1 MSNFQLKV
9 GEVLGFKYQSFI
21 GKQKALAISN
31 PDKYYKE
38 RNALDSDIKE
48 GIATLIY
55 DQLFIVLTSGLA
67 SASGT
72 AVISNAPVNYPPQK
86 INDLVLDLVAS
97 LAEELADIVNL
108 VYPDD
113 FMKIADSR
121 LVIKQKGES
130 VNIGTSGV
138 APTV

>member
-38 RNALDSDIKE
+38 RNLLDSEIKE
-48 GIATLIY
+48 GIATKIY
-55 DQLFIVLTSGLA
+55 DDLYVVLTKGSSVSAFTSGE
-67 SASGT
+67 
-72 AVISNAPVNYPPQK
+72 PQYPPQK

-97 LAEELADIVNL
+97 LAEELADVVNL
-108 VYPDD
+108 IYPDD
-113 FMKIADSR
+113 FMKIADSK
-121 LVIKQKGES
+121 LVIKQKGEAI
-130 VNIGTSGV
+130 NIGTSGV
-138 APTV
+138 APIV

>member
-9 GEVLGFKYQSFI
+9 GEVLGFKYQRFI
-21 GKQKALAISN
+21 SAQKALAISD
-31 PDKYYKE
+31 PKTYYTQRDE
-38 RNALDSDIKE
+38 LDAEIKE
-48 GIATLIY
+48 GIATTIY
-55 DQLFIVLTSGLA
+55 DTLFVVLTKGA
-67 SASGT
+67 SFMTNKEVA
-72 AVISNAPVNYPPQK
+72 YPPQK
-86 INDLVLDLVAS
+86 INDVVLDLVAS

-121 LVIKQKGES
+121 LVIKQKGDS
-130 VNIGTSGV
+130 VNIGSSGV

>member
-1 MSNFQLKV
+1 MANFQLEV

-38 RNALDSDIKE
+38 RDLLDSEIKE
-48 GIATLIY
+48 GIATTIY
-55 DQLFIVLTSGLA
+55 TDLYTVLTKGSQKNA
-67 SASGT
+67 FSSGT
-72 AVISNAPVNYPPQK
+72 PMYPPQK

-97 LAEELADIVNL
+97 LAEELADVVNL
-108 VYPDD
+108 IYPDD

-121 LVIKQKGES
+121 LVIKQKGEAI
-130 VNIGTSGV
+130 NIGTSGV
-138 APTV
+138 APIV

>member
-1 MSNFQLKV
+1 MSTNFKLDV

-21 GKQKALAISN
+21 GKQKSLAISN

-38 RNALDSDIKE
+38 RNALDQEIKE
-48 GIATLIY
+48 DLATKIY
-55 DQLFIVLTSGLA
+55 DDLFIVLTKGSQTNKFSSGE
-67 SASGT
+67 
-72 AVISNAPVNYPPQK
+72 PMYPPQK

-97 LAEELADIVNL
+97 LAEELSDIVNL
-108 VYPDD
+108 VFPDD
-113 FMKIADSR
+113 FTRIADSR

-138 APTV
+138 APIV

>member
-1 MSNFQLKV
+1 MTTNFKLSV

-38 RNALDSDIKE
+38 RNLLDSEIKE
-48 GIATLIY
+48 GIATKIY
-55 DQLFIVLTSGLA
+55 DDLYVVLTKGSSVSAFTSGE
-67 SASGT
+67 
-72 AVISNAPVNYPPQK
+72 PQYPPQK

-97 LAEELADIVNL
+97 LAEELADVVNL
-108 VYPDD
+108 IYPDD

-121 LVIKQKGES
+121 LVIKQKGEAI
-130 VNIGTSGV
+130 NIGTSGV
-138 APTV
+138 APIV